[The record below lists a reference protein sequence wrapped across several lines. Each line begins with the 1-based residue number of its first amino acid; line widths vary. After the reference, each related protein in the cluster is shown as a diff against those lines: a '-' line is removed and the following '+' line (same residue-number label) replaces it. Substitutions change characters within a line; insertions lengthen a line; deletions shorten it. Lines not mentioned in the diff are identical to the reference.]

1 MSFYFLIVIVPVGL
15 IKKLVKVL
23 INALLSED

>member
-15 IKKLVKVL
+15 LKKLAKAL
-23 INALLSED
+23 INALMSED